1 MLIVLAHP
9 KGPREVGKVS
19 ILSKSDREQG
29 AQSRA
34 DLARKQAEH

>member
-19 ILSKSDREQG
+19 IVSKSHRKQG
-29 AQSRA
+29 AQNRA
-34 DLARKQAEH
+34 DRARKQAEH